1 MKNKKLYI
9 LDKNKTVSQLTIL
22 YFVVIVAFSF
32 LNLKSFPV
40 LEFLLG
46 SIRIPIIIVMY
57 FIASKTKST
66 LYFSALILFFF
77 ADLFFRE
84 GSLIANFLGALISL
98 VYRLLIFIIVYKS
111 IEHKN
116 CIAIF
121 LASIPFFFIYLYVLL
136 LIEKEIKIDFY
147 PWVLNGFLTSFIG
160 GMATFNFL
168 FQDKKR
174 LYWLFI
180 SAILFVIQIGVFL
193 INKYYFPDE
202 VLRILTIILFGIS
215 NFTFYKFVILQE
227 ELKHKYAS

>member
-1 MKNKKLYI
+1 MEI

-22 YFVVIVAFSF
+22 YILVVVTFSF

-46 SIRIPIIIVMY
+46 SIRIPILILMY
-57 FIASKTKST
+57 YLASKIKST

-77 ADLFFRE
+77 AYLFFRE
-84 GSLIANFLGALISL
+84 NTPFFNFIGAVISL
-98 VYRLLIFIIVYKS
+98 AYRILIFIIVYKS
-111 IEHKN
+111 IENKN
-116 CIAIF
+116 WLAII
-121 LASIPFFFIYLYVLL
+121 LASIPYFFIYVYALL
-136 LIEKEIKIDFY
+136 LIEKEVKMDFY
-147 PWVLNGFLTSFIG
+147 PWVVNGFLTSFIG

-202 VLRILTIILFGIS
+202 ILRMLTIILFGIS
-215 NFTFYKFVILQE
+215 NFTFYKFVLLQE
-227 ELKHKYAS
+227 ELKLKYAS

>member
-1 MKNKKLYI
+1 MEI

-22 YFVVIVAFSF
+22 YILVVVAFSF

-46 SIRIPIIIVMY
+46 SIRIPILILMY
-57 FIASKTKST
+57 YLASKIKST

-77 ADLFFRE
+77 AYLFFRE
-84 GSLIANFLGALISL
+84 NTTFFNFIGAIISL
-98 VYRLLIFIIVYKS
+98 AYRILIFIIVYKS
-111 IEHKN
+111 IENKN
-116 CIAIF
+116 WLAIV
-121 LASIPFFFIYLYVLL
+121 LASIPFFFIYLYALL
-136 LIEKEIKIDFY
+136 LIEKEVKMDFY
-147 PWVLNGFLTSFIG
+147 PWVVNGFLTSFIG

-174 LYWLFI
+174 LYWLII

-202 VLRILTIILFGIS
+202 ILRMLTIILFGIS
-215 NFTFYKFVILQE
+215 NFTFYKFVLLQE
-227 ELKHKYAS
+227 ELKLKYAS

>member
-1 MKNKKLYI
+1 MEI
-9 LDKNKTVSQLTIL
+9 LDKNKTVSQLTLLYIL
-22 YFVVIVAFSF
+22 VVVTFSF

-46 SIRIPIIIVMY
+46 SIRIPILILMY
-57 FIASKTKST
+57 YLASKVKST

-77 ADLFFRE
+77 AYLFFRE
-84 GSLIANFLGALISL
+84 NTPFFNFIGAVISL
-98 VYRLLIFIIVYKS
+98 AYRILIFIIVYKS
-111 IEHKN
+111 IENKN
-116 CIAIF
+116 WLAII
-121 LASIPFFFIYLYVLL
+121 LASIPYFFIYLYALL
-136 LIEKEIKIDFY
+136 LIEKEVKMDFY

-202 VLRILTIILFGIS
+202 ILRMLTIILFGIS
-215 NFTFYKFVILQE
+215 NFTFYKFVLLQE
-227 ELKHKYAS
+227 ELKLKYAS

>member
-1 MKNKKLYI
+1 MEI

-22 YFVVIVAFSF
+22 YILVVVAFSF

-46 SIRIPIIIVMY
+46 SIRIPLLILMY
-57 FIASKTKST
+57 FLASKVKST

-77 ADLFFRE
+77 AYLFFRE
-84 GSLIANFLGALISL
+84 NTPFFNFIGAIISL
-98 VYRLLIFIIVYKS
+98 AYRILIFIIVYKS
-111 IEHKN
+111 IENKN
-116 CIAIF
+116 WLAIV
-121 LASIPFFFIYLYVLL
+121 LASIPFFFIYLYALL
-136 LIEKEIKIDFY
+136 LIEKEVKMDFY
-147 PWVLNGFLTSFIG
+147 PWVVNGFLTSFIG

-202 VLRILTIILFGIS
+202 ILRMLTIILFGVS
-215 NFTFYKFVILQE
+215 NFTFYKFVLLQE
-227 ELKHKYAS
+227 ELKLKYTS

>member
-1 MKNKKLYI
+1 MEI
-9 LDKNKTVSQLTIL
+9 LDKNKTVSQLTLLYIL
-22 YFVVIVAFSF
+22 VVVTFSF

-46 SIRIPIIIVMY
+46 SIRIPILILMY
-57 FIASKTKST
+57 YLASKVKST

-77 ADLFFRE
+77 AYLFFRE
-84 GSLIANFLGALISL
+84 NTPFFNFIGAVISL
-98 VYRLLIFIIVYKS
+98 AYRILIFIIVYKS
-111 IEHKN
+111 IENKN
-116 CIAIF
+116 WLAII
-121 LASIPFFFIYLYVLL
+121 LASIPYFFIYLYALL
-136 LIEKEIKIDFY
+136 LIEKEVKMDFY

-202 VLRILTIILFGIS
+202 ILRMLTIILFGIS
-215 NFTFYKFVILQE
+215 NFTFYKFVLLQE
-227 ELKHKYAS
+227 ELKLKYTS

>member
-1 MKNKKLYI
+1 MEI

-22 YFVVIVAFSF
+22 YILVVVAFSI
-32 LNLKSFPV
+32 LNLKSYPI

-46 SIRIPIIIVMY
+46 SVRIPILILMY
-57 FIASKTKST
+57 YLASKVKST

-77 ADLFFRE
+77 AYLFFRE
-84 GSLIANFLGALISL
+84 NTPFFNFIGAIISL
-98 VYRLLIFIIVYKS
+98 AYRILIFIIVYKS
-111 IEHKN
+111 IENKN
-116 CIAIF
+116 WLAIV
-121 LASIPFFFIYLYVLL
+121 LASIPYFFIYLYALL
-136 LIEKEIKIDFY
+136 LIEKEVKMDFY

-202 VLRILTIILFGIS
+202 ILRMLTIILFGIS
-215 NFTFYKFVILQE
+215 NFTFYKFVLLQE
-227 ELKHKYAS
+227 ELKLKYTS

>member
-1 MKNKKLYI
+1 MEI
-9 LDKNKTVSQLTIL
+9 LDKNKTVSQLTLLYIL
-22 YFVVIVAFSF
+22 VVVSYSF

-46 SIRIPIIIVMY
+46 SIRIPILILMY
-57 FIASKTKST
+57 YLASKVKST

-77 ADLFFRE
+77 AYLFFRE
-84 GSLIANFLGALISL
+84 NTPFFNFIGAVISL
-98 VYRLLIFIIVYKS
+98 AYRILIFIIVYKS
-111 IEHKN
+111 IENKN
-116 CIAIF
+116 WLAIV
-121 LASIPFFFIYLYVLL
+121 LASIPFFFIYLYALL
-136 LIEKEIKIDFY
+136 LIEKEVKMYFY

-202 VLRILTIILFGIS
+202 ILRMLTIILFGIS
-215 NFTFYKFVILQE
+215 NFTFYKFVLLQE
-227 ELKHKYAS
+227 ELKLKYAS

>member
-1 MKNKKLYI
+1 MEI

-22 YFVVIVAFSF
+22 YILVVVAFSF

-40 LEFLLG
+40 LEFFLG
-46 SIRIPIIIVMY
+46 SIRIPILILMY
-57 FIASKTKST
+57 SLASKTKST

-77 ADLFFRE
+77 AYLFFRE
-84 GSLIANFLGALISL
+84 NTPFFNFIGAIISL
-98 VYRLLIFIIVYKS
+98 AYRILIFIIVYKS
-111 IEHKN
+111 IENKN
-116 CIAIF
+116 WLAIV
-121 LASIPFFFIYLYVLL
+121 LASIPFFFIYLYALL
-136 LIEKEIKIDFY
+136 LIEKEVKMDFY
-147 PWVLNGFLTSFIG
+147 PWVVNGFLTSFIG

-202 VLRILTIILFGIS
+202 ILRMLTIILFGIS
-215 NFTFYKFVILQE
+215 NFTFYKFVLLQE
-227 ELKHKYAS
+227 ELKLKYPS

>member
-1 MKNKKLYI
+1 VEI

-22 YFVVIVAFSF
+22 YILVVVTFSF

-46 SIRIPIIIVMY
+46 SIRIPILILMY
-57 FIASKTKST
+57 YLASKIKST

-77 ADLFFRE
+77 AYLFFRE
-84 GSLIANFLGALISL
+84 NTTFFNFIGAIISL
-98 VYRLLIFIIVYKS
+98 AYRILIFIIVYKS
-111 IEHKN
+111 IENKN
-116 CIAIF
+116 WLAII
-121 LASIPFFFIYLYVLL
+121 LASIPFFFIYLYALL
-136 LIEKEIKIDFY
+136 LIEKEVKMDFY

-202 VLRILTIILFGIS
+202 ILRMLTIILFGIS
-215 NFTFYKFVILQE
+215 NFTFYKFVLLQE
-227 ELKHKYAS
+227 ELKLKYAS

>member
-1 MKNKKLYI
+1 MEI

-22 YFVVIVAFSF
+22 YILVVVAFSF

-46 SIRIPIIIVMY
+46 SIRIPILILMY
-57 FIASKTKST
+57 FLASKIKST

-77 ADLFFRE
+77 AYLFFRE
-84 GSLIANFLGALISL
+84 NTPFFNFIGAIISL
-98 VYRLLIFIIVYKS
+98 AYRILIFIIVYKS
-111 IEHKN
+111 IENKN
-116 CIAIF
+116 WLAIV
-121 LASIPFFFIYLYVLL
+121 LASIPFFFIYLYALL
-136 LIEKEIKIDFY
+136 LIEKEVKMDFY
-147 PWVLNGFLTSFIG
+147 PWVINGFLTSFIG

-202 VLRILTIILFGIS
+202 ILRTLTIILFGIS
-215 NFTFYKFVILQE
+215 NFTFYKFVILKE
-227 ELKHKYAS
+227 ELKLKYAS

>member
-1 MKNKKLYI
+1 MEI
-9 LDKNKTVSQLTIL
+9 LDKNRTVSQLTLLYIL
-22 YFVVIVAFSF
+22 VVVTFSF

-46 SIRIPIIIVMY
+46 SIRIPLLILMY
-57 FIASKTKST
+57 YLASKIKST

-77 ADLFFRE
+77 AYLFFRE
-84 GSLIANFLGALISL
+84 NTPFFNFIGAIISL
-98 VYRLLIFIIVYKS
+98 AYRILIFIIVYKS
-111 IEHKN
+111 IENKN
-116 CIAIF
+116 WLAIV
-121 LASIPFFFIYLYVLL
+121 LASIPFFFIYLYALL
-136 LIEKEIKIDFY
+136 LIEKEVKMDFY

-202 VLRILTIILFGIS
+202 ILRMLTIILFGIS
-215 NFTFYKFVILQE
+215 NFTFYKFVLLQE
-227 ELKHKYAS
+227 ELKLKYAS

>member
-1 MKNKKLYI
+1 MEI
-9 LDKNKTVSQLTIL
+9 LDKNKTVSQLTLLYIL
-22 YFVVIVAFSF
+22 VVVTFSF

-46 SIRIPIIIVMY
+46 SIRIPLLILKY
-57 FIASKTKST
+57 FLASKVKST

-77 ADLFFRE
+77 AYLFFRE
-84 GSLIANFLGALISL
+84 NTPFFNFIGAIISL
-98 VYRLLIFIIVYKS
+98 AYRILIFIIVYKS
-111 IEHKN
+111 IENKN
-116 CIAIF
+116 WLAIV
-121 LASIPFFFIYLYVLL
+121 LASIPFFFIYLYALL
-136 LIEKEIKIDFY
+136 LIEKEVKMDFY

-202 VLRILTIILFGIS
+202 ILRMLTIILFGIS
-215 NFTFYKFVILQE
+215 NFTFYKFVLLQE
-227 ELKHKYAS
+227 ELKLKYAS

>member
-1 MKNKKLYI
+1 MYI

-22 YFVVIVAFSF
+22 YILVIVAFSF
-32 LNLKSFPV
+32 LNLKSYPV

-57 FIASKTKST
+57 FIASKIKST

-77 ADLFFRE
+77 AYLFFRE

-98 VYRLLIFIIVYKS
+98 IYRLLIFIIVYKS
-111 IEHKN
+111 IENKN
-116 CIAIF
+116 WIAIF

-202 VLRILTIILFGIS
+202 VLRMLTIILFGIS
-215 NFTFYKFVILQE
+215 NFTFYKFVLLQE

>member
-1 MKNKKLYI
+1 MVI

-22 YFVVIVAFSF
+22 YILVVVSFSF
-32 LNLKSFPV
+32 LDLKSFPV

-46 SIRIPIIIVMY
+46 SIRIPILILMY
-57 FIASKTKST
+57 FLASKIKST

-77 ADLFFRE
+77 AYLFFRE
-84 GSLIANFLGALISL
+84 NTPFFNFIGAIISL
-98 VYRLLIFIIVYKS
+98 AYRILIFIIVYKT
-111 IEHKN
+111 IENKN
-116 CIAIF
+116 WLAIV

-136 LIEKEIKIDFY
+136 LMEKEVKMDFY
-147 PWVLNGFLTSFIG
+147 PWVINGFLTSFIG

-174 LYWLFI
+174 MYWLFI

-202 VLRILTIILFGIS
+202 ILRMLTIILFGVS
-215 NFTFYKFVILQE
+215 NFTFYKFVLLQE
-227 ELKHKYAS
+227 ELKLKYTS

>member
-1 MKNKKLYI
+1 MEI
-9 LDKNKTVSQLTIL
+9 LDKNRTVSQLTIL
-22 YFVVIVAFSF
+22 YILVVVTFSF

-46 SIRIPIIIVMY
+46 SIRIPLLILMY
-57 FIASKTKST
+57 YLASKIKST

-77 ADLFFRE
+77 AYLFFRE
-84 GSLIANFLGALISL
+84 NTTFFNFIGAIISL
-98 VYRLLIFIIVYKS
+98 AYRILIFIIVYKS
-111 IEHKN
+111 IENKN
-116 CIAIF
+116 WLAII
-121 LASIPFFFIYLYVLL
+121 LASIPYFFIYLYALL
-136 LIEKEIKIDFY
+136 LIEKEVKMDFY
-147 PWVLNGFLTSFIG
+147 PWVVNGFLTSFIG

-202 VLRILTIILFGIS
+202 ILRMLTIILFGIS
-215 NFTFYKFVILQE
+215 NFTFYKFVLLQE
-227 ELKHKYAS
+227 ELKLKYAS

>member
-1 MKNKKLYI
+1 
-9 LDKNKTVSQLTIL
+9 
-22 YFVVIVAFSF
+22 
-32 LNLKSFPV
+32 
-40 LEFLLG
+40 
-46 SIRIPIIIVMY
+46 MY
-57 FIASKTKST
+57 FIASKIKST

-77 ADLFFRE
+77 AYLFFRE

-111 IEHKN
+111 IENKN
-116 CIAIF
+116 WIAIF

-147 PWVLNGFLTSFIG
+147 PWVLNGFLTSFIV
-160 GMATFNFL
+160 GMAAFNFL

-180 SAILFVIQIGVFL
+180 SAILFVVQIGVFL

-202 VLRILTIILFGIS
+202 ILRMLTIILFGIS
-215 NFTFYKFVILQE
+215 NFTFYKFVLLQE
-227 ELKHKYAS
+227 ELKLKYTS

>member
-1 MKNKKLYI
+1 VEI
-9 LDKNKTVSQLTIL
+9 LDKNKTVSQLTLLYIL
-22 YFVVIVAFSF
+22 VVVTFSF

-46 SIRIPIIIVMY
+46 SVRIPLLILMY
-57 FIASKTKST
+57 FLASKVKST

-77 ADLFFRE
+77 AYLFFRE
-84 GSLIANFLGALISL
+84 NTPFFNFIGAIISL
-98 VYRLLIFIIVYKS
+98 AYRILIFIIVYKS
-111 IEHKN
+111 IENKN
-116 CIAIF
+116 WLAIV
-121 LASIPFFFIYLYVLL
+121 LASIPFFFIYLYALL
-136 LIEKEIKIDFY
+136 LIEKEVKMDFY

-202 VLRILTIILFGIS
+202 ILRMLTIILFGIS
-215 NFTFYKFVILQE
+215 NFTFYKFVLLQE
-227 ELKHKYAS
+227 ELKLKYAS

>member
-1 MKNKKLYI
+1 MEI

-22 YFVVIVAFSF
+22 YILVVVAFSF

-46 SIRIPIIIVMY
+46 SIRIPILILMY
-57 FIASKTKST
+57 YLASKVKST

-77 ADLFFRE
+77 AYLFFRE
-84 GSLIANFLGALISL
+84 NTPFFNFIGAIISL
-98 VYRLLIFIIVYKS
+98 AYRILIFIIVYKS
-111 IEHKN
+111 IENKN
-116 CIAIF
+116 WLAIV
-121 LASIPFFFIYLYVLL
+121 LASIPFFFIYLYALL
-136 LIEKEIKIDFY
+136 LIEKEVKMDFY
-147 PWVLNGFLTSFIG
+147 PWVINGFLTSFIG

-202 VLRILTIILFGIS
+202 ILRMLTIILFGIS
-215 NFTFYKFVILQE
+215 NFTFYKFVLLQE
-227 ELKHKYAS
+227 ELKLKYPS

>member
-1 MKNKKLYI
+1 MEI

-22 YFVVIVAFSF
+22 YILVVVAFSF

-46 SIRIPIIIVMY
+46 SIRIPILILMY
-57 FIASKTKST
+57 FLASKIKST

-77 ADLFFRE
+77 AYLFFRE
-84 GSLIANFLGALISL
+84 NTPFFNFIGAIISL
-98 VYRLLIFIIVYKS
+98 AYRILIFIIVYKS
-111 IEHKN
+111 IENKN
-116 CIAIF
+116 WLAIV
-121 LASIPFFFIYLYVLL
+121 LASIPFFFIYLYALL
-136 LIEKEIKIDFY
+136 LIEKEVKMDFY
-147 PWVLNGFLTSFIG
+147 PWVINGFLTSFIG

-202 VLRILTIILFGIS
+202 ILRTLTIILFGIS
-215 NFTFYKFVILQE
+215 NFTFYKFVILKE
-227 ELKHKYAS
+227 ELKLKYTS

>member
-1 MKNKKLYI
+1 VEI

-22 YFVVIVAFSF
+22 YILVVVAFSF

-46 SIRIPIIIVMY
+46 SIRIPILILMY
-57 FIASKTKST
+57 YLASKVKST

-77 ADLFFRE
+77 AYLFFRE
-84 GSLIANFLGALISL
+84 NTPFFNFNGAIISL
-98 VYRLLIFIIVYKS
+98 AYRILIFIIVYKS
-111 IEHKN
+111 IENKN
-116 CIAIF
+116 WLAIV
-121 LASIPFFFIYLYVLL
+121 LASIPFFFIYLYALL
-136 LIEKEIKIDFY
+136 LIEKEVKMDFY

-202 VLRILTIILFGIS
+202 ILRMLTIILFGVS
-215 NFTFYKFVILQE
+215 NFTFYKFVLLQE
-227 ELKHKYAS
+227 ELKLKYAT

>member
-1 MKNKKLYI
+1 MEI

-22 YFVVIVAFSF
+22 YILVVVAFSF

-46 SIRIPIIIVMY
+46 SIRIPILILMY
-57 FIASKTKST
+57 FLASKIKST

-77 ADLFFRE
+77 AYLFFRE
-84 GSLIANFLGALISL
+84 NTPFFNFIGAIISL
-98 VYRLLIFIIVYKS
+98 AYRILIFIIVYKS
-111 IEHKN
+111 IENKN
-116 CIAIF
+116 WLAIV
-121 LASIPFFFIYLYVLL
+121 LASIPYFFIYLYALL
-136 LIEKEIKIDFY
+136 LIEKEVKMDFY

-202 VLRILTIILFGIS
+202 ILRMLTIILFGIS
-215 NFTFYKFVILQE
+215 NFTFYKFVLLQE
-227 ELKHKYAS
+227 ELKLKYAS

>member
-1 MKNKKLYI
+1 MEI

-22 YFVVIVAFSF
+22 YILVVVAFSF
-32 LNLKSFPV
+32 FDLKSFPI

-46 SIRIPIIIVMY
+46 SIRIPLLILMY
-57 FIASKTKST
+57 FLASKIKST

-77 ADLFFRE
+77 AYLFFRE
-84 GSLIANFLGALISL
+84 NTPFFNFIGAIISL
-98 VYRLLIFIIVYKS
+98 AYRILIFIIVYKS
-111 IEHKN
+111 IENKN
-116 CIAIF
+116 WLAIV
-121 LASIPFFFIYLYVLL
+121 LASIPFFFIYLYALL
-136 LIEKEIKIDFY
+136 LIEKEVKMDFY
-147 PWVLNGFLTSFIG
+147 PWVINGFLTSFIG

-202 VLRILTIILFGIS
+202 ILRMLTIILFGIS
-215 NFTFYKFVILQE
+215 NFTFYKFVLLQE
-227 ELKHKYAS
+227 ELKLKYAS

>member
-1 MKNKKLYI
+1 MVEI

-22 YFVVIVAFSF
+22 YILVVVTFSF
-32 LNLKSFPV
+32 LNLKSLPF

-46 SIRIPIIIVMY
+46 SIRIPILILMY
-57 FIASKTKST
+57 YLASKIKST

-77 ADLFFRE
+77 AYLFFRE
-84 GSLIANFLGALISL
+84 NTPFFNFIGAIISL
-98 VYRLLIFIIVYKS
+98 AYRILIFIIVYKS
-111 IEHKN
+111 IENKN
-116 CIAIF
+116 WLAIV
-121 LASIPFFFIYLYVLL
+121 LASIPFFFIYLYALI
-136 LIEKEIKIDFY
+136 LIEKEVKMDFY
-147 PWVLNGFLTSFIG
+147 PWVVNGFLTSFIG

-202 VLRILTIILFGIS
+202 ILRMLTIILFGVS
-215 NFTFYKFVILQE
+215 NFTFYKFVLLQE
-227 ELKHKYAS
+227 ELKLKYAS

>member
-1 MKNKKLYI
+1 MVI

-22 YFVVIVAFSF
+22 YILVVVFFSF
-32 LNLKSFPV
+32 LDLKPFPI

-46 SIRIPIIIVMY
+46 SIRIPILILMY
-57 FIASKTKST
+57 FLASKIKST

-77 ADLFFRE
+77 AYLFFRE
-84 GSLIANFLGALISL
+84 NTPFFNFIGAIISL
-98 VYRLLIFIIVYKS
+98 AYRILIFIIVYKT
-111 IEHKN
+111 IENKN
-116 CIAIF
+116 WFAIV

-136 LIEKEIKIDFY
+136 LMEKEVKMDFY
-147 PWVLNGFLTSFIG
+147 PWVINGFLTSFIG

-174 LYWLFI
+174 LYWLFF

-202 VLRILTIILFGIS
+202 ILRMLTIILFGIS
-215 NFTFYKFVILQE
+215 NFTFYKFVLLQE
-227 ELKHKYAS
+227 ELKLKYTS

>member
-1 MKNKKLYI
+1 MVEI

-22 YFVVIVAFSF
+22 YILVVVAFSF

-46 SIRIPIIIVMY
+46 SIRIPILILMY
-57 FIASKTKST
+57 YLASKIKST

-77 ADLFFRE
+77 AYLFFRE
-84 GSLIANFLGALISL
+84 NTTFFNFIGAIISL
-98 VYRLLIFIIVYKS
+98 AYRILIFIIVYKS
-111 IEHKN
+111 IENKN
-116 CIAIF
+116 WLAII
-121 LASIPFFFIYLYVLL
+121 LASIPYFFIYLYALL
-136 LIEKEIKIDFY
+136 LIEKEVKMDFY

-202 VLRILTIILFGIS
+202 ILRMLTIILFGIS
-215 NFTFYKFVILQE
+215 NFTFYKFVLLQE
-227 ELKHKYAS
+227 ELKLKYAS

>member
-1 MKNKKLYI
+1 MEI

-22 YFVVIVAFSF
+22 YILVVVAFSF

-46 SIRIPIIIVMY
+46 SIRIPILILMY
-57 FIASKTKST
+57 FLASKIKST

-77 ADLFFRE
+77 AYLFFRE
-84 GSLIANFLGALISL
+84 NTPFFNFIGAIISL
-98 VYRLLIFIIVYKS
+98 AYRILIFIIVYKS
-111 IEHKN
+111 IENKN
-116 CIAIF
+116 WLAIV
-121 LASIPFFFIYLYVLL
+121 LASIPFFFIYLYALL
-136 LIEKEIKIDFY
+136 LIEKEVKMDFY
-147 PWVLNGFLTSFIG
+147 PWVINGFLTSFIG

-202 VLRILTIILFGIS
+202 ILRMLTIILFGIS
-215 NFTFYKFVILQE
+215 NFTFYKFVLLQE
-227 ELKHKYAS
+227 ELKLKYAS